1 MLRVGFIGL
10 GAMGL
15 PMARNVM
22 KAGFPLTVWARRPE
36 SAETIRGAG
45 AGWADSPA
53 DLARGSDVVITIV
66 TNSPDVRQVVERDN
80 GVLDGAHAD
89 LTVVDMSTIAPATS
103 RALAQEAKG
112 RGVDFLDAPV
122 SGGTQGAESG
132 TLTIMVGGDR
142 TAFQRVQPVLETM
155 GKNVLHVGPS
165 GSGEIIKLVNNV
177 LVGVIAGATA
187 EALVMG
193 AKAGADVET
202 MAKVVGLSAGA
213 SWQLANQFPLRA
225 FTGTFQPGFTTD
237 LLSKDLDLA
246 LDLGRQQ
253 QTPTF
258 FTALARQLYLESQA
272 AGYGKDDYTA
282 VLKILEAVAGVDVRT

>member
-1 MLRVGFIGL
+1 
-10 GAMGL
+10 
-15 PMARNVM
+15 MARNVM

-36 SAETIRGAG
+36 RAEAIRGEG
-45 AGWADSPA
+45 AGWAESPA
-53 DLARGSDVVITIV
+53 DLARESDVVITIV
-66 TNSPDVRQVVERDN
+66 TNSPDVREVVAGAR
-80 GVLDGAHAD
+80 GLLAGAHPG

-103 RALAQEAKG
+103 RELAREAG
-112 RGVDFLDAPV
+112 DRGVDFLDAPV
-122 SGGTQGAESG
+122 SGGTQGAEAG
-132 TLTIMVGGDR
+132 TLTIMVGGD
-142 TAFQRVQPVLETM
+142 TGAFARVQPVLDAM

-165 GSGEIIKLVNNV
+165 GSGEVIKLVNNA

-202 MAKVVGLSAGA
+202 MARVVGLSAGA

-225 FTGTFQPGFTTD
+225 FSGTFHPGFTTD
-237 LLSKDLDLA
+237 LLAKDLDLA
-246 LDLGRQQ
+246 LDLGREQ
-253 QTPTF
+253 QTPIF

-282 VLKILEAVAGVDVRT
+282 VLKVFEAVADVAVRT